1 MNETRAVIIRFDAI
15 DPADAKAL
23 LDLIAETIGQDA
35 ITPASVEPIEDDTP
49 TAPIPERSGDQVAK
63 EVWEGIVRES
73 AAETLAKKHVAIETG
88 QQPAVAVDAKTL
100 EAKKGSLRKELAKE
114 GVVAAAGAVVKT
126 VIEWAWELVKL
137 VAG

>member
-23 LDLIAETIGQDA
+23 LELIAETIGQAA
-35 ITPASVEPIEDDTP
+35 ITPVPVEPIEDEAP
-49 TAPIPERSGDQVAK
+49 AAPITEPTGDQVAK
-63 EVWEGIVRES
+63 EVWEGIVRVS
-73 AAETLAKKHVAIETG
+73 AAEKLAEKQLAIETG
-88 QQPAVAVDAKTL
+88 QQPAVVANAKTL
-100 EAKKGSLRKELAKE
+100 EAKKGSLRKWLKKV
-114 GVVAAAGAVVKT
+114 GVVVETSTVVKT

>member
-35 ITPASVEPIEDDTP
+35 ITPASVEPIEDETP
-49 TAPIPERSGDQVAK
+49 AAPITEPTGDQVAK
-63 EVWEGIVRES
+63 EVWEGIVRDS

-100 EAKKGSLRKELAKE
+100 ETKKGSLRKELTKE
-114 GVVAAAGAVVKT
+114 GVKGAVAGVAKT
-126 VIEWAWELVKL
+126 VVEWVLNL
-137 VAG
+137 I